1 MAAASRAMPAA
12 LRTLAVFAAVALA
25 LGGPFL
31 LWGDRFTAGMA
42 EGGAGGWLES
52 YGRYAWAAGIG
63 LLIADLALPVPTTAI
78 MAALGL
84 VYGPLI
90 GGLVAA
96 AGSIASG
103 LIGYG
108 VGRHLGRPVVRRLL
122 GGKAVAEGDRLFANV
137 GGWMVALSR
146 WLPVVSEVVACM
158 AGLARMRFAIFLAA
172 LVCGSVPLA
181 FLFAA
186 IGEAGS
192 GSPLLTL
199 GLSAL
204 VPFVLWALLRPAFRR

>member
-1 MAAASRAMPAA
+1 MPAA
-12 LRTLAVFAAVALA
+12 LRTLAVFAALALA

-31 LWGDRFTAGMA
+31 VWGEGFTASMA
-42 EGGAGGWLES
+42 EGGAGGWLSS

-63 LLIADLALPVPTTAI
+63 LLIADLALPVPTTAV
-78 MAALGL
+78 MAALGM
-84 VYGPLI
+84 VYGPLV
-90 GGLVAA
+90 GGLAA
-96 AGSIASG
+96 TAGSIASG
-103 LIGYG
+103 LIGYAM
-108 VGRHLGRPVVRRLL
+108 GRHLGRPVVGRLV
-122 GGKAVAEGDRLFANV
+122 GKDAIADGDRLFANI

-181 FLFAA
+181 FVFAA

-192 GSPLLTL
+192 DSPLLTL
-199 GLSAL
+199 GISAL
-204 VPFVLWALLRPAFRR
+204 VPFLLWALLRPAFRH